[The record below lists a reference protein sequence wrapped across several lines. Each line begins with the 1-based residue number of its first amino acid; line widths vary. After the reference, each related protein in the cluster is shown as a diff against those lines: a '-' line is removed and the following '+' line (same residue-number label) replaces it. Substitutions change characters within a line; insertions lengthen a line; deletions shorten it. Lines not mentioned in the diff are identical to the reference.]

1 LDCNEYPNINKPTNN
16 TIHQHLTIKIV
27 HNIPKTAAQIAD
39 TVWIVLSMV
48 VDLNLG
54 ADATNIS
61 DAQVRNDRNWNIDP
75 LLNSNHAGINKPA
88 IKNTDTQNKLPSPF
102 FCSLYK

>member
-1 LDCNEYPNINKPTNN
+1 
-16 TIHQHLTIKIV
+16 
-27 HNIPKTAAQIAD
+27 
-39 TVWIVLSMV
+39 MV

-54 ADATNIS
+54 ADATNIN